1 MSRIGRK
8 PIEVPG
14 GVTVT
19 LENHVITVKG
29 PKGTLTRELHKDM
42 KVSVEENVISV
53 ERPSENK
60 LHRSLHG
67 TTRSVINNMV
77 SGVTEGFS
85 KTLELVG
92 VDYRANKSGD
102 KLVLNVGYSHPVEIT
117 PEAGIEFE
125 VPAQTK
131 IIVKGIDKERVGAY
145 AANIR
150 AVREPEPYKGK
161 GIKYE
166 GERIIRKEGKAG
178 KKK

>member
-8 PIEVPG
+8 PITVPS
-14 GVTVT
+14 GVEIT
-19 LENHVITVKG
+19 LNSSVITVKG

-42 KVSVEENVISV
+42 KVSIDNNEILV
-53 ERPSENK
+53 ERPSDNK

-67 TTRSVINNMV
+67 TTRTVVSNMV
-77 SGVTEGFS
+77 SGVTEGFTKS
-85 KTLELVG
+85 LELVG
-92 VDYRANKSGD
+92 VGYRASKSGD
-102 KLVLNVGYSHPVEIT
+102 KIVLNVGYSHPVEIT

-125 VPAQTK
+125 VPANTK

-145 AANIR
+145 AAKIR
-150 AVREPEPYKGK
+150 SVREPEPYKGK

>member
-8 PIEVPG
+8 PITVPS
-14 GVTVT
+14 GVDIT
-19 LENHVITVKG
+19 LNNSVITVKG

-42 KVSVEENVISV
+42 KVTVENNEIVV
-53 ERPSENK
+53 ERPSDNK

-67 TTRSVINNMV
+67 TTRSVVSNMV

-92 VDYRANKSGD
+92 VGYRASKSGE

-117 PEAGIEFE
+117 PEAGITFE
-125 VPAQTK
+125 VPSNTK
-131 IIVKGIDKERVGAY
+131 IIVSGINKERVGEY

-150 AVREPEPYKGK
+150 AVRAPEPYKGK